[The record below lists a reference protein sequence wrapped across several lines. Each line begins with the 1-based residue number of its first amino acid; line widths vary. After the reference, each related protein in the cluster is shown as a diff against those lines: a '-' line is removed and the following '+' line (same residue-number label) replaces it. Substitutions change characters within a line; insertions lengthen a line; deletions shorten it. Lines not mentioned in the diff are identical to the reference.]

1 MTPYEPAISLSGEG
15 PAVVLVPGM
24 DGTGQLFYRQVP
36 RLSQSHRV
44 ATYALRDDA
53 RDMRTLVTDLASV
66 VDTAAPAAKRALIV
80 GESFGGALG
89 LSFALAHP
97 DKVSGLVVLNSF
109 PYFSPQIRLRLAI
122 AGLTVLPWGAMQL
135 VRRLTAFRLHS
146 RHTHR
151 EDMAKFMRLTSGATR
166 RGYLNRLHIL
176 RMYDVREAL
185 RGMDIP
191 TLFVAAD
198 EDHLV
203 PSVQQAE
210 LMASLTPRATVQVLA
225 GHGHICLIAPG
236 VDLAAVIVDWL
247 APSARGTGLPV
258 Q

>member
-1 MTPYEPAISLSGEG
+1 MTSYDPAISLSGEG

-36 RLSQSHRV
+36 LLAQSHRV
-44 ATYALRDDA
+44 ATYALRDEA
-53 RDMRTLVTDLASV
+53 RDMGTLIADLATV
-66 VDTAAPAAKRALIV
+66 IDVAAPTVKRALIV
-80 GESFGGALG
+80 GESFGGVLG

-97 DKVSGLVVLNSF
+97 AKVSGLVILNSF
-109 PYFSPQIRLRLAI
+109 PYFAPRIRLRMAI

-151 EDMAKFMRLTSGATR
+151 DDMAEFMRRTAQATR
-166 RGYLNRLHIL
+166 RGYLNRLHVL
-176 RMYDVREAL
+176 RTYDVREAL
-185 RGMDIP
+185 GGLSVP
-191 TLFVAAD
+191 ALFVAAD

-203 PSVQQAE
+203 PSVKQAE
-210 LMASLTPRATVQVLA
+210 LMARLTPDASVRVLV

-236 VDLAAVIVDWL
+236 VDLAEVIADWR
-247 APSARGTGLPV
+247 AF
-258 Q
+258 

>member
-1 MTPYEPAISLSGEG
+1 M
-15 PAVVLVPGM
+15 
-24 DGTGQLFYRQVP
+24 GT
-36 RLSQSHRV
+36 HV
-44 ATYALRDDA
+44 A
-53 RDMRTLVTDLASV
+53 DLASV
-66 VDTAAPAAKRALIV
+66 VNTAAPTTKRALIV

-97 DKVSGLVVLNSF
+97 EKVSGLVILNSF
-109 PYFSPQIRLRLAI
+109 PYFAPQLRLRMAI

-151 EDMAKFMRLTSGATR
+151 EDMAQFMRLTARSTR
-166 RGYLNRLHIL
+166 RGYINRLHVL
-176 RMYDVREAL
+176 RTYDVREAL
-185 RGMDIP
+185 RGLKVP

-210 LMASLTPRATVQVLA
+210 LMARLTPGATVRVLA

-236 VDLAAVIVDWL
+236 VDLAGVIAEWPAVRD
-247 APSARGTGLPV
+247 PH
-258 Q
+258 